1 MVRIDYKVCNR
12 CGGAPEKRCQRI
24 CPGDLIGVNPEDDR
38 PVVLYPEDCW
48 ACTACVKDCP
58 VAAITLK
65 LPFQVA
71 VPTSGGKGA
80 SLNATARGRKTFW
93 VLEGAG
99 GEKEEFEIEVVRDG
113 AKGGE
118 DK

>member
-1 MVRIDYKVCNR
+1 MVKIDYKVCNR
-12 CGGAPEKRCQRI
+12 CEGAREKRCQRI

-65 LPFQVA
+65 LPFQVLEE
-71 VPTSGGKGA
+71 GD
-80 SLNATARGRKTFW
+80 SLRATAKGRKTSW
-93 VLEGAG
+93 VLEGTDG
-99 GEKEEFEIEVVRDG
+99 KKEEFEITVVSSQ
-113 AKGGE
+113 
-118 DK
+118 

>member
-24 CPGDLIGVNPEDDR
+24 CPGDLFGVNPEDDR

-58 VAAITLK
+58 VAAIKLR
-65 LPFQVA
+65 LPFEVL
-71 VPTSGGKGA
+71 GKEA
-80 SLNATARGRKTFW
+80 SLKATARGRKTSW
-93 VLEGAG
+93 VVEEDG
-99 GEKEEFEIEVVRDG
+99 GMKEEFEMEVIKDVTGNKERD
-113 AKGGE
+113 
-118 DK
+118 

>member
-1 MVRIDYKVCNR
+1 MVKIDYKVCNR
-12 CGGAPEKRCQRI
+12 CEGAREKRCQRI

-65 LPFQVA
+65 LPFQA
-71 VPTSGGKGA
+71 LEKGILFGPLQKA
-80 SLNATARGRKTFW
+80 GRPPGYWKGRTARRRS
-93 VLEGAG
+93 L
-99 GEKEEFEIEVVRDG
+99 R
-113 AKGGE
+113 
-118 DK
+118 

>member
-1 MVRIDYKVCNR
+1 MVKIDYKICNR

-38 PVVLYPEDCW
+38 PVVFYPDDCW

-65 LPFQVA
+65 LPFKVVGNGA
-71 VPTSGGKGA
+71 TLRASVKG
-80 SLNATARGRKTFW
+80 NKTYC
-93 VLEGAG
+93 VVEEAG
-99 GEKEEFEIEVVRDG
+99 VKKEEFEIEVINNKRQ
-113 AKGGE
+113 GGG
-118 DK
+118 K